1 MIFPT
6 PQTQQHLMPS
16 ILYRERYQANNIRA
30 SAWELTSGKVWPGPA
45 QFSRQLEY
53 SKKEAAGR
61 LAQSGG
67 AWRERERGLGLPPLS
82 LSFLSFVCILV
93 GGIIPPPPPSFAQLF
108 PCFPLPSLPVSSTP
122 SFPSLQ
128 HRFLFQVLL
137 DKGKELC
144 LLLPSSLSLPPFL
157 AFFPLLSLVSD
168 LTSHAIIRDIKGF
181 VKRLPSLPRNRR
193 GDERTRKG
201 WTFSNQTNAL

>member
-67 AWRERERGLGLPPLS
+67 AWRERERERERAGITAAFSILSFFRMHTGRWNHSSSSPFFCSTFSLLPPS
-82 LSFLSFVCILV
+82 LPSRLLHSFLPFPPTSISFPGPLRQRK
-93 GGIIPPPPPSFAQLF
+93 GALLAASFLPFPPPF
-108 PCFPLPSLPVSSTP
+108 PCF
-122 SFPSLQ
+122 FP
-128 HRFLFQVLL
+128 
-137 DKGKELC
+137 
-144 LLLPSSLSLPPFL
+144 PPQL
-157 AFFPLLSLVSD
+157 
-168 LTSHAIIRDIKGF
+168 G
-181 VKRLPSLPRNRR
+181 
-193 GDERTRKG
+193 E
-201 WTFSNQTNAL
+201 